1 MKKQKSPDIQLVI
14 TAALKKEIPVKWLD
28 SHNIGFFTLAALKA
42 GAINRLSTSTR
53 GILGVITGVGI
64 KASEETACWI
74 RDNLSPL
81 FVLNVGTCALT
92 DKRRTPGKWIKPRY
106 VSNEDGDEIE
116 IDTRLPVR
124 GPARATDVRS
134 LISVKRE
141 NTGDM
146 PSSWKQHD
154 AIDME
159 CYSQAEIFSKTGISF
174 HCLKFGTD
182 YSDSDTIS
190 DFNLNL
196 ELLTGEFK
204 KLFHF
209 PDKDQ
214 IRITV
219 VVPVYNREHTIKQ
232 AVDSILAQSAK
243 PDEII
248 IVNDCSTDRTGEILM
263 GYGDIITCIHLAENS
278 GPSRARNEGI
288 KHSRTEWISFMDSDD
303 CWKKDKLKNQAE
315 FLRKYPFYQIV
326 QSEEIWVRNGV
337 RVNPHKHH
345 KKPAG
350 WIWGPSLE
358 RCLVSPSAVLI
369 KKSLLELYGNFD
381 ETLPVCEDYD
391 LWLKISR
398 HHPVGLDPHLS
409 VVKYGGHRD
418 QLSGKYHAMD
428 SFRVKS
434 LYRLLKNEPSAF
446 FRLQLIKILEK
457 KLKILINGYEKRK
470 KLQEAKEHQKIIE
483 SLEKYR

>member
-1 MKKQKSPDIQLVI
+1 MKRQKSPDIQLVL
-14 TAALKKEIPVKWLD
+14 TTALKKEIPGDWLD

-42 GAINRLSTSTR
+42 GAINRLNTSDR
-53 GILGVITGVGI
+53 GILVVITGAGL
-64 KASEETACWI
+64 KAAEEAACWI

-81 FVLNVGTCALT
+81 FVLNIGTCALT
-92 DKRRTPGKWIKPRY
+92 DKRRSLGKWIKPRY

-116 IDTRLPVR
+116 LDTRLPVR
-124 GPARATDVRS
+124 GPARVTDVRS
-134 LISVKRE
+134 LISVKKE

-154 AIDME
+154 AIEME
-159 CYSQAEIFSKTGISF
+159 CYSQAKIFDKSGISF

-182 YSDSDTIS
+182 YSDCDTIT
-190 DFNLNL
+190 DFNMNL
-196 ELLTGEFK
+196 KLLAGEFK

-219 VVPVYNREHTIKQ
+219 VVPAYNREHTIKQ
-232 AVDSILAQSAK
+232 AVDSILEQSAK
-243 PDEII
+243 PEEII
-248 IVNDCSTDRTGEILM
+248 IVNDCSTDRTGEILR
-263 GYGDIITCIHLAENS
+263 GYGDKITSIHLAENF

-288 KHSRTEWISFMDSDD
+288 KHSRTEWTAFMDSDD

-315 FLRKYPFYQIV
+315 FLRKYPFYQIM

-345 KKPAG
+345 KKPEG
-350 WIWGPSLE
+350 WIWNLSLE

-369 KKSLLELYGNFD
+369 KKSLLELYGHFD

-398 HHPVGLDPHLS
+398 HHPVGLDPSLS
-409 VVKYGGHRD
+409 VVKHGGHKD
-418 QLSGKYHAMD
+418 QLSGKYPAMD

-434 LYRLLKNEPSAF
+434 LYRLLKNEPLPF
-446 FRLQLIKILEK
+446 FRLEIIKILEK
-457 KLKILINGYEKRK
+457 KLKVLINGYEKRK
-470 KLQEAKEHQKIIE
+470 KLREAKEHQNILDLLKN
-483 SLEKYR
+483 YR